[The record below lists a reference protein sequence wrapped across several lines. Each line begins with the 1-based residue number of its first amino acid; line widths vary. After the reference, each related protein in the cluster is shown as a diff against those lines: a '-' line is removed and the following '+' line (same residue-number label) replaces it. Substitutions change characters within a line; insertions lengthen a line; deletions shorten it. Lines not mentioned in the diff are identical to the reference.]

1 MNNGEA
7 RNQRWHGHPVVARL
21 VRLAIFIVP
30 FITAMAV
37 AFLLSTRLP
46 VSSSLPISVVRWLSI
61 VVIST
66 VAMAGV
72 DRVARRFLPL
82 SVLLRL
88 TLVFPDQAPSR
99 FAVAMRT
106 GTTAQLKRR
115 LEAAREVPVDE
126 TPQQAAERL
135 LELVALLS
143 HHDRLTHGHSER
155 VRAYSHLIGEE
166 MRLTES
172 ELDKLR
178 WAGLLH
184 DVGKTAISTDIL
196 NKPGKLTDEE
206 YEAIKSHPDEGRVLV
221 EPLAEWLGDSIRAVW
236 EHHERFDGNGYP
248 RGLSGTDISFA
259 ARVVSVAD
267 SYDVMTSAR
276 SYKKPMSAEAARAEL
291 ATCSGTQF
299 DPIVV
304 RSFLNVSLG
313 RLRLMT
319 GPLAWLAQLALLE
332 PSGVVHAGSSSLQSG
347 GAGATGGATSTTGAA
362 TGGAA
367 ASTGSASVMST
378 VVATA
383 ASVVVSTAAIVAA
396 APPMV
401 ERTDTV
407 AVVQTA
413 AEGDVRG
420 DLRVACRDRRRDRR
434 R

>member
-1 MNNGEA
+1 MKSRQANTT
-7 RNQRWHGHPVVARL
+7 RWHGHPVATRAM
-21 VRLAIFIVP
+21 RIAIFIVP
-30 FITAMAV
+30 FMTAMVV
-37 AFLLSTRLP
+37 AFVLSSRLP
-46 VSSSLPISVVRWLSI
+46 VSSSLPISVLRWFSIISLSTI
-61 VVIST
+61 
-66 VAMAGV
+66 AMTGV
-72 DRVARRFLPL
+72 DRLARRFMPL

-106 GTTAQLKRR
+106 GTTAQLRRR
-115 LEAAREVPVDE
+115 LEAAREVPIDE

-143 HHDRLTHGHSER
+143 HHDRLTRGHSER

-166 MRLTES
+166 MGLTES

-184 DVGKTAISTDIL
+184 DVGKTAISTEIL
-196 NKPGKLTDEE
+196 NKPGKLTADE
-206 YEAIKSHPDEGRVLV
+206 YDTIKSHPDEGRALV
-221 EPLAEWLGDSIRAVW
+221 APLADWLGDSVRAVW
-236 EHHERFDGNGYP
+236 EHHERFDGQGYP

-319 GPLAWLAQLALLE
+319 GPLAWVAQLALFE

-347 GAGATGGATSTTGAA
+347 GSSASASAAGSTGTATV
-362 TGGAA
+362 GAA
-367 ASTGSASVMST
+367 ASASTAGVAST
-378 VVATA
+378 VAATA
-383 ASVVVSTAAIVAA
+383 ATVVVSTAG
-396 APPMV
+396 MV
-401 ERTDTV
+401 
-407 AVVQTA
+407 
-413 AEGDVRG
+413 VR
-420 DLRVACRDRRRDRR
+420 RPR
-434 R
+434 